1 VITIQGRPELVDRER
16 ERAGLRGLVT
26 SGRKQLAIVYGRR
39 QIGKTHLLSHAWPD
53 TRIFYFLAAALTPD
67 LNRQDLL
74 RELSA
79 WSGRTLDPSDYPT
92 WRTVF
97 REIASLAADD
107 PLVVVLDE
115 FQYLLDPDAAGAGGA
130 LTSQLVAVWD
140 RLPATTPL
148 TLVLSG
154 SEVSVMAH
162 LHGGGEPLYG
172 RVTWSAELAPFD
184 YRDAARMAPW
194 LPLRDRIALYGIFG
208 GTPRYLAVLRDGETL
223 SDAAARTFISPHG
236 EVHLQLLTLIEQEKG
251 IRQPAEYRAVL
262 TAVATG
268 QTLLNEIA
276 QTTGLEE
283 HVARRALQVLN
294 DLDLVRA
301 ERNFGAGARAP
312 FRYRISD
319 NAVRFWHHFLVP
331 QRSRIATTEP
341 TAFWAARIAPQL
353 NTYLGA
359 TLEAVARDAYR
370 RYHDRWGLP
379 EAREWGRWEGT
390 DRNRESVELDI
401 VARLDDGR
409 LLVGEV
415 KWSSR
420 AYGPALHTSVREK
433 LARLAVSGQRWA
445 NEADDAAY
453 LYVSA
458 AGFAPEIVSFAAAE
472 RRITLLDLADLF
484 PDGG

>member
-1 VITIQGRPELVDRER
+1 VITERGRPDLVDRER
-16 ERAGLRGLVT
+16 ELAGLRGLAA
-26 SGRKQLAIVYGRR
+26 SGRKQLAVVYGRR
-39 QIGKTHLLSHAWPD
+39 QIGKTYLLSHAWPD
-53 TRIFYFLAAALTPD
+53 TRLFYFLAAALTPD

-79 WSGRTLDPSDYPT
+79 WSGRTLDPADYPT

-97 REIASLAADD
+97 REIAALAEDD

-172 RVTWSAELAPFD
+172 RVTWSAGLAPFD

-194 LPLRDRIALYGIFG
+194 LALRDRIALYGIFG
-208 GTPRYLAVLRDGETL
+208 GTPRYLAALRDGEAL
-223 SDAAARTFISPHG
+223 SDAAVRTFISPHG

-268 QTLLNEIA
+268 HTLLNELA
-276 QTTGLEE
+276 QITGIEE
-283 HVARRALQVLN
+283 HVARRALQVLS
-294 DLDLVRA
+294 DLDLVHG

-312 FRYRISD
+312 YHYRIADS
-319 NAVRFWHHFLVP
+319 AVRFWHHFLVP
-331 QRSRIATTEP
+331 QRSRMVTAEP
-341 TAFWAARIAPQL
+341 AAFWAARVAPQL

-359 TLEAVARDAYR
+359 TFEAVARDAYR

-379 EAREWGRWEGT
+379 AAREWGRWEGA

-401 VARLDDGR
+401 VARFDDGR

-420 AYGPALHTSVREK
+420 PFGPVLHTTVREK

-445 NEADDAAY
+445 NEAEDASY

-458 AGFAPEIVSFAAAE
+458 AVFAPEMISLAAAE
-472 RRITLLDLADLF
+472 RQITLLDLPALF
-484 PDGG
+484 PTT